1 MNTDSISAENNSTHE
16 STIAASQSNASLNS
30 NRSIAADL
38 AWNKLLRKLA
48 IWGGFLLVMYIAR
61 DFFFAAFMTFLI
73 CYYTLA
79 LVGWGMS
86 LLSPD
91 RERPW
96 LRRLLT
102 IGIFVL
108 VPVILLG
115 AGIMVSPHVVAQGQ
129 RLSGWL
135 RYASPETEASRLL
148 EDFMGSS
155 MFATEFGRPGSP
167 SYQKGLEDFYQ
178 RGERHS
184 LEYNRFPSL
193 EAWVEG
199 SIFRPFADNER
210 EEMRSSML
218 SEGVSSKA
226 LMDWFVNQKIPELII
241 DGKREI
247 ALQGR
252 SAEEVTPLLRAAA
265 TSTPDQLLKFIYR
278 NQSDFEALRQEWIE
292 DTLDKKFD
300 EVQDSAE
307 YQERL
312 RIAFESQRQN
322 ASTAIPFSFEE
333 YLQLSKIRQQGRRAF
348 GEVFEKLRPPPA
360 DEDAASRERR
370 LRQDFEAAMKHDL
383 FQKWWKSNSIAK
395 FIRHHLQTLGN
406 PDAASGWIERIV
418 ISLLNVPLDLATAFT
433 LSLFICI
440 DFTNLKKS
448 MPMLRQTWLREVYDE
463 VAPAASDM
471 GHLIGRFMQLQGMI
485 ALISATLTSIGLW
498 FLGVEHVMVL
508 GIATFLLCLVP
519 TVGGIFA
526 IALIVVF
533 SLFQYG
539 GGLGL
544 AIEAGLFAG
553 VVSLI
558 ESFVTSPRILGQKM
572 DLHPVL
578 LVTVLPLAQ
587 YFFGIWGL
595 ILATPV
601 AVYVLH
607 VLVLERGLPGA
618 IDRSKK
624 SNLEVSP
631 PEPTL

>member
-1 MNTDSISAENNSTHE
+1 MNNDSSLDAIHKPIAPRVDSQQSAAT
-16 STIAASQSNASLNS
+16 ASSAKPT
-30 NRSIAADL
+30 AADL
-38 AWNKLLRKLA
+38 AWNRLLRKLA

-79 LVGWGMS
+79 LVGWGMA

-96 LRRLLT
+96 LRRLMT
-102 IGIFVL
+102 ISIFVL
-108 VPVILLG
+108 VPVVLLG
-115 AGIMVSPHVVAQGQ
+115 FGILVSPHVVAQGQ

-148 EDFMGSS
+148 EDFMGRS
-155 MFATEFGRPGSP
+155 MFISEFGRPGSP
-167 SYQKGLEDFYQ
+167 SYQQGLEDFYK

-199 SIFRPFADNER
+199 SIFRPFIDNER
-210 EEMRSSML
+210 EDIRSSML
-218 SEGVSSKA
+218 SEGTGSQA
-226 LMDWFVNQKIPELII
+226 LAAWFTTNRAPELISEA
-241 DGKREI
+241 KREI
-247 ALQGR
+247 SEKGR
-252 SAEEVTPLLRAAA
+252 TAEEVTPLLRAAA
-265 TSTPDQLLKFIYR
+265 TSTPEQLLKFIIR
-278 NQSDFEALRQEWIE
+278 NPTEFEVLRLQWIDE
-292 DTLDKKFD
+292 TLENKFD
-300 EVQDSAE
+300 IVQESPE
-307 YQERL
+307 YTERL
-312 RIAFESQRQN
+312 RVAFEDQRQYSSN
-322 ASTAIPFSFEE
+322 AIPFTFEE
-333 YLQLSKIRQQGRRAF
+333 YMELAKVRPQGRRAF
-348 GEVFEKLRPPPA
+348 GEVFEKLRPPPV
-360 DEDAASRERR
+360 DEDAASKDRR
-370 LRQDFEAAMKHDL
+370 LREDFEAATKHDL
-383 FQKWWKSNSIAK
+383 FQKWWNSNSVAK

-406 PDAASGWIERIV
+406 PDAASGWIEGLI

-448 MPMLRQTWLREVYDE
+448 MPMLRETWLREVYDE

-519 TVGGIFA
+519 TVGGVFSVV
-526 IALIVVF
+526 LIVVF

-544 AIEAGLFAG
+544 AIEAGLFATF
-553 VVSLI
+553 VSLI

-618 IDRSKK
+618 IGNSKK
-624 SNLEVSP
+624 GKQEVSP
-631 PEPTL
+631 SASTL